1 MDKPESHPPT
11 LKRDLP
17 AHSRRRL
24 RTWRRRGAALV
35 VAVLL
40 AAAAGAFW
48 LYHAEREALPRM
60 DGTLHAA
67 GLSAPVTVRRDAHG
81 VPHIDAATQDDLF
94 LAQGFI
100 TAQDRLWQM
109 DMFRRHADG
118 DLAEILGPGMTEHD
132 RIQRTLEIRRS
143 AQRLYAS
150 LPADDRHRLDVYAR
164 GVNDL
169 IAQAEAAGNL
179 PPEFKLL
186 HYRPQP
192 WTGVDS
198 VSVGLMEVQEL
209 DTHAATKL
217 DRWLIEQKL
226 RNPKLEADLYPVGS
240 WRDHPPTGVDL
251 DLSRPHPEPPAPDD
265 DDNDNSNAHNSG
277 ASRMPALAGESLQAG
292 TAGNGWDAAMA
303 ALGRPACAG
312 CAVGSNE
319 WVISGKHTASG
330 KPLLSNDMHIQLTEP
345 NIWYMAGLRAP
356 GFDAAGLTLP
366 GYPFIIAGH
375 NQHVAWGFT
384 DLYADVQDLYFE
396 NLDGKGNYQAA
407 DGAWK
412 PLRVDRETIRVRFGK
427 DLTLNVEST
436 DRGPLVNGL
445 MHGPRPVALKWNLYD
460 PSLHTIPIYAMNV
473 ARNWAEFSAALAGW
487 CYPGQNLVYADDQG
501 HIAYHAIGKVPL
513 RPGGLAGV
521 PIADRAHEWQGYIP
535 FDDLPGAFDPPSGF
549 LATANSRVTTG
560 KSPYPLT
567 LEWIDP
573 YRVERIY
580 KSLDGRDGLAPK
592 DMLAV
597 QTDIYSELDQEMG
610 QRFAYAIDH
619 TDGADARL
627 RAAADLLRSWDG
639 RVATDSAAPSI
650 VDRAREALWPLLL
663 KPKLGGLW
671 KDYHWGESTFAEEQI
686 VMDAAPGWLP
696 PGYKDWNALL
706 TEAVRQGMRDGKAP
720 ADVRNW
726 RYGDW
731 HLVEVRHPLA

>member
-1 MDKPESHPPT
+1 
-11 LKRDLP
+11 
-17 AHSRRRL
+17 
-24 RTWRRRGAALV
+24 
-35 VAVLL
+35 
-40 AAAAGAFW
+40 
-48 LYHAEREALPRM
+48 
-60 DGTLHAA
+60 
-67 GLSAPVTVRRDAHG
+67 
-81 VPHIDAATQDDLF
+81 
-94 LAQGFI
+94 
-100 TAQDRLWQM
+100 
-109 DMFRRHADG
+109 
-118 DLAEILGPGMTEHD
+118 
-132 RIQRTLEIRRS
+132 
-143 AQRLYAS
+143 
-150 LPADDRHRLDVYAR
+150 
-164 GVNDL
+164 
-169 IAQAEAAGNL
+169 
-179 PPEFKLL
+179 
-186 HYRPQP
+186 
-192 WTGVDS
+192 
-198 VSVGLMEVQEL
+198 
-209 DTHAATKL
+209 
-217 DRWLIEQKL
+217 
-226 RNPKLEADLYPVGS
+226 
-240 WRDHPPTGVDL
+240 PTGVDL
-251 DLSRPHPEPPAPDD
+251 DLSQPHAEPPAPDD
-265 DDNDNSNAHNSG
+265 DDSDNSNAHNG
-277 ASRMPALAGESLQAG
+277 GTSRVPAEAGESLQPGA
-292 TAGNGWDAAMA
+292 AGNGWDAVMA

-396 NLDGKGNYQAA
+396 NIDGKGNYQAA
-407 DGAWK
+407 DGAWM

-427 DLTLNVEST
+427 DVTIAVEST

-460 PSLHTIPIYAMNV
+460 PSLHTIPIYTMNV
-473 ARNWAEFSAALAGW
+473 AQNWAEFSAALADW

-521 PIADRAHEWQGYIP
+521 PIADHAHEWQGYIP
-535 FDDLPGAFDPPSGF
+535 FDDLPSAFDPPSGF

-592 DMLAV
+592 DLLAV

-627 RAAADLLRSWDG
+627 RAAADLLRNWDG

-686 VMDAAPGWLP
+686 VMDAASGWLP

-731 HLVEVRHPLA
+731 HLVEVRHPLAAFVPLLGRFANTGPLPESGDTTTVKQVSPFIGPSQRFTMDWSNVDGSTENIVLGQSSDPLSPYYRDQWNAWYNGTTFALPYSAGAVRKQTTHTLRLGP